1 MYKVGICSCLAVIS
15 DSVCATFEVCCL
27 ANCTTKNI
35 KNVFWHAELNFEI
48 CNSSPLQS
56 GQLNSESTFT
66 HSLTIAPEK
75 WWCFCVTIFI
85 SVKHWLIFCWFC
97 SICNVLGLKVL
108 AFWIG
113 TWAYNSRNKHSTT
126 WATIFTHLLWW
137 LAWRWQHWCRKQP
150 FVFLSTR
157 FFDHRHLSLKVQNVE
172 FEIYVSFSTLMHP
185 RYIKT

>member
-1 MYKVGICSCLAVIS
+1 MYKDRICSCLAVIS

-35 KNVFWHAELNFEI
+35 KNDFWHAELNFEI

-85 SVKHWLIFCWFC
+85 SVKHWLIFVHYDRFVPWWDLRFLLSGLEPGLTIPETNTLPLEPPSLHISYDDLLEGGSTGAGNSHLYFC
-97 SICNVLGLKVL
+97 QQDFSI
-108 AFWIG
+108 IG
-113 TWAYNSRNKHSTT
+113 TY
-126 WATIFTHLLWW
+126 
-137 LAWRWQHWCRKQP
+137 HWKCRTLNLRSMYL
-150 FVFLSTR
+150 F
-157 FFDHRHLSLKVQNVE
+157 RH
-172 FEIYVSFSTLMHP
+172 
-185 RYIKT
+185 